1 MLKQE
6 VDTVIAERM
15 VGLVNNNSVI
25 REMFEEGKRLAGIYG
40 AENVFDF
47 SLGNPSVPAPE
58 ELNRAVKDILDEEPS
73 IFVHGYMS
81 NAGYEDVRATI
92 ADSINRRFGTS
103 FNQSNIIMTVG
114 AAGGMN
120 VIFKTILNPGDEV
133 LTFSPYFV
141 EYNSY
146 VSNYD
151 GKLVAIDPDT
161 ETFQANIEDLE
172 RMITPKTKALIIN
185 NPNNPTG
192 VVYSEETIKKVAAI
206 LDAKQKEYG
215 TEIFIISDE
224 PYRELAYDGVEVP
237 YITKYYN
244 NTIVGYSFSKSL
256 SLPGER
262 IGYLVIPD
270 EVDDAE
276 QMKTAAAIATRVL
289 GFVNAPS
296 LMQRAVAR
304 CIDAKC
310 DVDSYNRNREALY
323 NGLVKLGFECIKP
336 QGAFY
341 LFVKSP
347 VPDEKEF
354 CNVAK
359 KHNVLLVPGSSF
371 KCAGYVRIAY
381 CVSYDTIIN
390 SLPRFAEIAQE
401 MGLSR

>member
-1 MLKQE
+1 
-6 VDTVIAERM
+6 
-15 VGLVNNNSVI
+15 
-25 REMFEEGKRLAGIYG
+25 
-40 AENVFDF
+40 
-47 SLGNPSVPAPE
+47 
-58 ELNRAVKDILDEEPS
+58 
-73 IFVHGYMS
+73 
-81 NAGYEDVRATI
+81 
-92 ADSINRRFGTS
+92 
-103 FNQSNIIMTVG
+103 
-114 AAGGMN
+114 
-120 VIFKTILNPGDEV
+120 
-133 LTFSPYFV
+133 
-141 EYNSY
+141 
-146 VSNYD
+146 
-151 GKLVAIDPDT
+151 
-161 ETFQANIEDLE
+161 
-172 RMITPKTKALIIN
+172 
-185 NPNNPTG
+185 
-192 VVYSEETIKKVAAI
+192 
-206 LDAKQKEYG
+206 
-215 TEIFIISDE
+215 
-224 PYRELAYDGVEVP
+224 
-237 YITKYYN
+237 
-244 NTIVGYSFSKSL
+244 
-256 SLPGER
+256 
-262 IGYLVIPD
+262 
-270 EVDDAE
+270 
-276 QMKTAAAIATRVL
+276 MKTAAAIATRVL